1 MMVRDGQLVTP
12 GVTESILESITR
24 ASIIE
29 LARDLGVEVV
39 ERAIDR
45 TELYIA
51 DEVFF
56 CGTAA
61 EITVIGSVDR
71 YVVGNGDRGPI
82 EIETRGRNGDTMR
95 CLVRLSPLV
104 PDGASA
110 RGVIVFLEPTRE

>member
-61 EITVIGSVDR
+61 EITPIVSVDR
-71 YVVGNGDRGPI
+71 YTVGDGEQGPI
-82 EIETRGRNGDTMR
+82 TTRLEQLFHDIGRGKEARYRHWVTP
-95 CLVRLSPLV
+95 VGAPKAV
-104 PDGASA
+104 PAD
-110 RGVIVFLEPTRE
+110 